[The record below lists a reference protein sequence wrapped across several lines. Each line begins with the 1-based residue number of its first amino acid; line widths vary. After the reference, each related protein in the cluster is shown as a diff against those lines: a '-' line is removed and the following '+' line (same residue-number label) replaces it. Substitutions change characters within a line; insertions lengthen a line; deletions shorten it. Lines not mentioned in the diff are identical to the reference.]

1 MQFGDK
7 GYDVQSAYTPS
18 GVLYIAGAPR
28 YNHTGRVIVY
38 RFNGTNVKVTQNL
51 EGEQVPTHML
61 IHTQYMTHC
70 SVL

>member
-1 MQFGDK
+1 MDK

-38 RFNGTNVKVTQNL
+38 RMNGTNVTVTQNI
-51 EGEQVPTHML
+51 EGEQVL
-61 IHTQYMTHC
+61 
-70 SVL
+70 